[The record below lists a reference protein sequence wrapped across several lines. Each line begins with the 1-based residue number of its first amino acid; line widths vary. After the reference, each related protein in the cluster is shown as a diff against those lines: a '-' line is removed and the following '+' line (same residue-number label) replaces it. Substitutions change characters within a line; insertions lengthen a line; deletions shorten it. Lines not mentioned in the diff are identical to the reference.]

1 MEKIRALFPNCVTE
15 VKDEKTGKTKLAVDF
30 DILRQDLSDEVVDG
44 PQERYQ
50 FTWPGKREAI
60 LLANAPTTNV
70 LRPLPEKSVD
80 FKHTKNVYIEGDN
93 LESLKILRETYMG
106 KIKMIYIDPPYNTGN
121 DFVYHDD
128 FKASADEYL
137 KSSGAINGEDRLV
150 SNGETNGRFHSDWL
164 SMMYSRLI
172 LAKDLLREDGVIFIS
187 IDDHELDNLKK
198 LCCEIF
204 GEQNFVTNIVW
215 QSTAGSNT
223 GTDIITVT
231 ENVLVF
237 TKSRSSFVFDGMDIK
252 DETYSLSDEY
262 ESERGKYSL
271 DKLDRRRVGPHY
283 SEALNYPITMPDGS
297 IRYPGGTLERN
308 NEGWNYLWSKNKVEW
323 GIKNGFIVFK
333 KTSDGWGVY
342 NKRYAKVDN
351 DGKRVIRTTPYR
363 NLILSN
369 QCNTAQGTAELRL
382 LFGFRPFDFPKPSS
396 FIKSLML
403 TAIKTDK
410 EALVMDFF
418 SGSATTAQ
426 ALMELNVSD
435 NGNRRYILVQ
445 IPEKISEDSDSYKAC
460 YKTITDIGEE
470 RIRKVRENI
479 TNNNPIFSKN
489 LDLGFRVFRVDSTNM
504 KDVFFKPQ
512 DIQLDLLENAE
523 SDIKSD
529 RTSLDLLTQSM
540 LDLGITLDAEI
551 EEYDFG
557 GIKYYTING
566 NDMVACFDGHV
577 GEAEATE
584 LAKLQPLTAVFRDDS
599 FIDDAASTNC
609 VEIFKTLSPRTK
621 LRIL

>member
-1 MEKIRALFPNCVTE
+1 
-15 VKDEKTGKTKLAVDF
+15 
-30 DILRQDLSDEVVDG
+30 
-44 PQERYQ
+44 
-50 FTWPGKREAI
+50 
-60 LLANAPTTNV
+60 
-70 LRPLPEKSVD
+70 
-80 FKHTKNVYIEGDN
+80 
-93 LESLKILRETYMG
+93 
-106 KIKMIYIDPPYNTGN
+106 
-121 DFVYHDD
+121 
-128 FKASADEYL
+128 
-137 KSSGAINGEDRLV
+137 
-150 SNGETNGRFHSDWL
+150 
-164 SMMYSRLI
+164 
-172 LAKDLLREDGVIFIS
+172 
-187 IDDHELDNLKK
+187 
-198 LCCEIF
+198 
-204 GEQNFVTNIVW
+204 
-215 QSTAGSNT
+215 
-223 GTDIITVT
+223 
-231 ENVLVF
+231 
-237 TKSRSSFVFDGMDIK
+237 
-252 DETYSLSDEY
+252 
-262 ESERGKYSL
+262 
-271 DKLDRRRVGPHY
+271 
-283 SEALNYPITMPDGS
+283 
-297 IRYPGGTLERN
+297 
-308 NEGWNYLWSKNKVEW
+308 
-323 GIKNGFIVFK
+323 
-333 KTSDGWGVY
+333 
-342 NKRYAKVDN
+342 
-351 DGKRVIRTTPYR
+351 
-363 NLILSN
+363 
-369 QCNTAQGTAELRL
+369 
-382 LFGFRPFDFPKPSS
+382 
-396 FIKSLML
+396 ML